1 MGYQM
6 IVEIWKKSIRG
17 YRVWGLGAVIFCV
30 ALLSVG
36 SATGADLNPKQIAEK
51 LQETYNKTTSFSADF
66 RQETSMRMS
75 RRQRHGDGSVVILK
89 PGRIRWDYQTPDSQV
104 LVSDG
109 QTFSMYFEKSS
120 QMIIQPINEYLQSDV
135 TYAFF
140 TGSGNIV
147 KDFEVLPP
155 DLQVGGGGHCIKLI
169 PKDPHPQVDYL
180 HICADEKFLINRMQI
195 VDQFGTVTDLYFSNI
210 KTNEQPSLDFFTFT
224 PPPDTEIIRQ

>member
-1 MGYQM
+1 M
-6 IVEIWKKSIRG
+6 IAEIWKKGIRG
-17 YRVWGLGAVIFCV
+17 CRVWGLGAVIFCIV
-30 ALLSVG
+30 LLAGG
-36 SATGADLNPKQIAEK
+36 SATGADLNPGHIAER
-51 LQETYNKTTSFSADF
+51 LQEAYDKTTSFSADF

-75 RRQRHGDGSVVILK
+75 RRRRHGNGSVVILK
-89 PGRIRWDYQTPDSQV
+89 PGRIRWDYQTPDSQI

-109 QTFSMYFEKSS
+109 QTFSMYFAKLS

-155 DLQVGGGGHCIKLI
+155 DLQVEENHCIKLI
-169 PKDPHPQVDYL
+169 PKEPHPQVDYF
-180 HICADEKFLINRMQI
+180 HICVDEKFLINRMQI

-210 KTNEQPSLDFFTFT
+210 RTNEQPSLDFFTFT
-224 PPPDTEIIRQ
+224 PPPGTEIIRQ